1 MLHSSELH
9 WHKDEQIAHLVQN
22 KGHTLWGAQE
32 NISFVVGKICLATVM
47 DVHSINCMY
56 AHRHWKDSSLHSLN
70 LSEEGDVGSTI
81 QSNIWTG
88 RVIYATL
95 HFWNLLYHTL
105 SQEKLCI
112 PLYGTFFFFLS
123 ENLGVSS
130 SKTTSAFRLKKNK
143 KLFWLQIFKKTV
155 DWFFLLL
162 SRFWLLKLFALS
174 GSCVFLQLLNTK
186 KWNSFIIPRVSHIYT
201 CCTQCIVTQR
211 SRL

>member
-1 MLHSSELH
+1 MLAQLFKAISGLAESFMQRYASE
-9 WHKDEQIAHLVQN
+9 
-22 KGHTLWGAQE
+22 
-32 NISFVVGKICLATVM
+32 ISFITP
-47 DVHSINCMY
+47 
-56 AHRHWKDSSLHSLN
+56 SLRRSYVSLYMV
-70 LSEEGDVGSTI
+70 L
-81 QSNIWTG
+81 
-88 RVIYATL
+88 
-95 HFWNLLYHTL
+95 
-105 SQEKLCI
+105 
-112 PLYGTFFFFLS
+112 FFFFLS

-201 CCTQCIVTQR
+201 CCTQFIVTQR